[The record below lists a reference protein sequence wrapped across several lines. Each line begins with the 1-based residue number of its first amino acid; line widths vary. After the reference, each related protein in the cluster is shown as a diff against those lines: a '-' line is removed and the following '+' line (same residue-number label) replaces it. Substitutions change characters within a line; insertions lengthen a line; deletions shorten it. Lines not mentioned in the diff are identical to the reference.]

1 MKAILEFELPEDNNN
16 HTIAVNAM
24 GFALA
29 CWDLDQFLRDK
40 LKYGNDFVD
49 PDDALEKTRE
59 VLNDILHQYNISLN
73 MIE

>member
-1 MKAILEFELPEDNNN
+1 
-16 HTIAVNAM
+16 M